1 MFSRKIL
8 YAVSIMIIGINISC
22 SSQSGIKN
30 EKWDAM
36 NLASF
41 EKERVLSA
49 ADKYLNEE
57 PITITSSSSPRSAG
71 GKHDFFSEG
80 DYWWPNPE
88 NPDGPYIQKDGMTN
102 PDNFV
107 AHRKAMVRLSIQSA
121 ALTAAYKITRESKYA
136 LKAIDHLKAWFVNDA
151 TRMNPH
157 LLYSQAIKGRYTG
170 RGIGIIDTIHLIEVA
185 RSIMIIEEAG
195 LFTPSELSA
204 IKKWFSDYL
213 EWMTA
218 HQYGKDEMNAKNN
231 HGTCWVMQAAA
242 FSQLVG
248 DDDKM
253 NFCRD
258 RFKKVLLSNQMA
270 EDGSFPLELCRTK
283 PYNYSL
289 FNLDAMATICQIL
302 STEKDNL
309 WEYSLPDGRSMKK
322 GIEFMYPFIAD
333 KSKWNYKPDVMYFEF
348 YPVRQPSLLF
358 GGLAYNEE
366 KFIELW
372 KKLNPDPINEEII
385 RNYPIRQP
393 ILWVE

>member
-8 YAVSIMIIGINISC
+8 YAISIMILGINISC

-41 EKERVLSA
+41 EKERVLSS

-102 PDNFV
+102 SDNFV
-107 AHRKAMVRLSIQSA
+107 AHRKVMVRLSIQSA
-121 ALTAAYKITRESKYA
+121 ALTAAYKITHDSKYA
-136 LKAIDHLKAWFVNDA
+136 LKAIDHFKAWFVNDA

-195 LFTPSELSA
+195 LFTPNDLSA

-213 EWMTA
+213 EWMTT

-270 EDGSFPLELCRTK
+270 EDGSFPLELRRTK

-322 GIEFMYPFIAD
+322 GIEFMYPFIAN
-333 KSKWNYKPDVMYFEF
+333 KSKWNYTPDVMYFEF